1 MYKWQN
7 SIYIHFTHN
16 IFIVFKN
23 ELQNVWLNLKVM
35 LLVQV
40 GYVMSFIMFSQP
52 PVFHGS
58 RTYATLI
65 KAVASSY
72 NSRN

>member
-1 MYKWQN
+1 
-7 SIYIHFTHN
+7 
-16 IFIVFKN
+16 
-23 ELQNVWLNLKVM
+23 M

-65 KAVASSY
+65 EAVASSN